1 MNRIKRRTDKI
12 DRAKQT
18 KPAPIPTT
26 VVVGIFTPWVVEW
39 VGEEEEV
46 VGEEEVEDDI
56 TLTKGSVI
64 RVGGR
69 SCF

>member
-12 DRAKQT
+12 DSAKQT

-26 VVVGIFTPWVVEW
+26 VVVGILTPWVEEW

-56 TLTKGSVI
+56 GLIKRFVLRESG
-64 RVGGR
+64 
-69 SCF
+69 